1 MGLPDIADSEI
12 IDVESEVTIN
22 LEEDFNANV

>member
-22 LEEDFNANV
+22 LEEDFNANI